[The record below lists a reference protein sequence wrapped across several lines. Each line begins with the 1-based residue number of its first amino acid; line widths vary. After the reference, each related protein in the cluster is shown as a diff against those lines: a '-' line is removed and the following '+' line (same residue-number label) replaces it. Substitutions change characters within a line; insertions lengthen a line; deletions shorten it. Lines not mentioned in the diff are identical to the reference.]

1 MEVVYIG
8 CPARI
13 GGIWEKTIF
22 MVIPMLNISQF
33 QDQRNKKEV
42 LVRVGRRIDVDIGL
56 QSGANNT

>member
-13 GGIWEKTIF
+13 GGIWEQTIF
-22 MVIPMLNISQF
+22 MVIPMLISQF

-42 LVRVGRRIDVDIGL
+42 LVWVGRRIDVDIGL